1 MVTFYYSI
9 IRYCRFLNSKT
20 HCLPGATVRKLLDK
34 LPDILQAAPATIT
47 TIIIHVGTNDTS
59 LHQSEITKIEFR
71 LLFDFLSRC
80 GKTVLISGPLPALGR
95 GDVRFSRIQALH
107 SWLKYF
113 SSTYNYGY
121 IDNFTLF
128 WFRSSCY
135 NSDGLHI
142 NPLGNRILTANIVY
156 AIHSHKMY

>member
-1 MVTFYYSI
+1 MASRDSI

-47 TIIIHVGTNDTS
+47 TIIIHVD
-59 LHQSEITKIEFR
+59 HQIEFR